1 MLGYGVGTSIDEP
14 DSISDGFYNIT
25 VDENTAI
32 IVFRDATGSTNTE
45 QGYALRVSDEQ
56 TAIIVKYPEAI
67 WMYSLYP
74 KIGKMIMTS
83 HSNGPFFASGW
94 ALSKNLIAD
103 CSFRE
108 Y

>member
-45 QGYALRVSDEQ
+45 NAARPSENASEDQFLLARIHGHRVHG
-56 TAIIVKYPEAI
+56 
-67 WMYSLYP
+67 L
-74 KIGKMIMTS
+74 
-83 HSNGPFFASGW
+83 
-94 ALSKNLIAD
+94 
-103 CSFRE
+103 
-108 Y
+108 